1 MSAAA
6 REKDLKEKEKE
17 AIEKC
22 KQLEDRKESAGGS
35 VIPKA
40 SMTLVKSDE
49 KSKDKEMN
57 SPDKLKYQSE

>member
-22 KQLEDRKESAGGS
+22 KQLEDRIESAGVS

-40 SMTLVKSDE
+40 NTDV
-49 KSKDKEMN
+49 N
-57 SPDKLKYQSE
+57 KYQSEQMTP